1 MVGSYRHSVTVLV
14 LRSLRNRPTL
24 TETGFL
30 TVALTITWG
39 LFLRLDDACTTMQ
52 ITKDK
57 HMRNSIKILVI
68 DDEPLMTVTIQ
79 DALISEG
86 YQVVTAQT
94 GRKGLDLFG
103 QNQTDILI
111 TDLKLPDMDGIEIL
125 KEVKARNPETHVIV
139 ITAYGSIDSAV
150 TAMKEGASDYLTKP
164 FSMDE
169 LLLITRRLVRIRQL
183 EEENLLLRKKV
194 EERYGLEGLVGKS
207 PQMLKIYELIETV
220 SKTDVTVLIMGES
233 GTGKELVANAI
244 HLQSPRKNEPFVK
257 VNCAALPETLLES
270 ELFGHE
276 KGAFTGALKQRK
288 GRFEMAHGG
297 TLFLD
302 EIGDISPG
310 VQVKLLRV
318 LQERQFERVGGNETL
333 SVDVRLICATQKDL
347 KEEIEKGTFREDLYY
362 RLNVVPMMLPPLRE
376 RREDILLLTRHFI
389 EAFSRKLN
397 KEIAGLSEDAKT
409 LLLRYPFPGNIRE
422 LENMLERAVA
432 LIKGKVIQA
441 EDLPEEIC
449 GGETPTQAICGKI
462 RGSKPLS
469 VASRLF
475 EKEYIQS
482 VLEKTKGK
490 KGQAAEILGI
500 SRKTLWEKIKE
511 LEIEI

>member
-1 MVGSYRHSVTVLV
+1 MM
-14 LRSLRNRPTL
+14 P
-24 TETGFL
+24 E
-30 TVALTITWG
+30 
-39 LFLRLDDACTTMQ
+39 
-52 ITKDK
+52 
-57 HMRNSIKILVI
+57 KIRIMVI
-68 DDEPLMTVTIQ
+68 DDEPLMRVTIQ

-86 YQVVTAQT
+86 YEVVTAET
-94 GRKGLDLFG
+94 GRKGLDLFRD
-103 QNQTDILI
+103 NQTDILI
-111 TDLKLPDMDGIEIL
+111 TDLKLPDMDGIQIL
-125 KEVKARNPETHVIV
+125 KEVKTRSPEAYVIV

-169 LLLITRRLVRIRQL
+169 LILIAKRLVRIKQL

-194 EERYGLEGLVGKS
+194 EERYGLEGLVGKN
-207 PQMLKIYELIETV
+207 PQILKIYDLIETV
-220 SKTDVTVLIMGES
+220 SQTGTTVLVYGES

-244 HLQSPRKNEPFVK
+244 HLRSPRKNSPFVK
-257 VNCAALPETLLES
+257 VNCSALPETLLES

-276 KGAFTGALKQRK
+276 KGAFTGAMRQRK
-288 GRFEMAHGG
+288 GRFEMADGG

-333 SVDVRLICATQKDL
+333 SVDVRLICATQRDL
-347 KEEIEKGTFREDLYY
+347 KEEIRKGNFREDLYY
-362 RLNVVPMMLPPLRE
+362 RLNVVPIMLPPLRE
-376 RREDILLLTRHFI
+376 RREDILLLADHFI
-389 EAFSRKLN
+389 DNFSRKMGR
-397 KEIAGLSEDAKT
+397 EITGLSGDAKK

-422 LENMLERAVA
+422 LENMLERAIA
-432 LIKGKVIQA
+432 LIKGKVIEP
-441 EDLPEEIC
+441 EDLPEEVC
-449 GGETPTQAICGKI
+449 GGETPVHNICEKI
-462 RGSKPLS
+462 RASKPLS
-469 VASRLF
+469 SATRIF

>member
-1 MVGSYRHSVTVLV
+1 M
-14 LRSLRNRPTL
+14 P
-24 TETGFL
+24 
-30 TVALTITWG
+30 
-39 LFLRLDDACTTMQ
+39 
-52 ITKDK
+52 DK
-57 HMRNSIKILVI
+57 IRIMVI
-68 DDEPLMTVTIQ
+68 DDEPLMRVTIQ

-86 YQVVTAQT
+86 YEVVTAET
-94 GRKGLDLFG
+94 GRKGVDLFWE
-103 QNQTDILI
+103 NPADIVV
-111 TDLKLPDMDGIEIL
+111 TDLKLPDMDGIQVL
-125 KEVKARNPETHVIV
+125 KEVMTRNPEAHVIV

-169 LLLITRRLVRIRQL
+169 LLLIARRLVRIKQL

-207 PQMLKIYELIETV
+207 PQMLKIYELIETI
-220 SKTDVTVLIMGES
+220 SKTDATILIMGES
-233 GTGKELVANAI
+233 GTGKEVVANAI
-244 HLQSPRKNEPFVK
+244 HLQSPRKSRPFVK

-276 KGAFTGALKQRK
+276 KGAFTGALRQRK
-288 GRFEMAHGG
+288 GRFEMADGG

-302 EIGDISPG
+302 EIGDISLG
-310 VQVKLLRV
+310 VQVKLLRI

-347 KEEIEKGTFREDLYY
+347 KEEIRKGTFREDLYY
-362 RLNVVPMMLPPLRE
+362 RLNVVPIMLPPLRE
-376 RREDILLLTRHFI
+376 RREDILLLTDHFVDK
-389 EAFSRKLN
+389 FSKKMGR
-397 KEIAGLSEDAKT
+397 EITGLSGDAKT

-422 LENMLERAVA
+422 LENMLERAIA
-432 LIKGKVIQA
+432 LIKGKVIEA
-441 EDLPEEIC
+441 EDLPEEVC
-449 GGETPTQAICGKI
+449 GGETPVRNICEKI
-462 RGSKPLS
+462 RASKPLS
-469 VASRLF
+469 SATRVF

-500 SRKTLWEKIKE
+500 SRKTLWEKIKD